1 MIILDTNMLW
11 GVSPDNASVDL
22 LKTIRASGVQGVAVP
37 WTVME
42 ELAAQRALKHT
53 EKYDAAVVAIRAL
66 RDNTPGPITTRLPA
80 YEPEKVRQYW
90 RDAFAAIVEVLPPSA
105 WALQEAAFRE
115 ANVLAPCKRLEVKGV
130 NKPVKTGSRDAAIWL
145 TAVEYAREHPDET
158 VYFVSK
164 NTDDFG
170 DGSSYKVPM
179 STDLQGLED
188 RFKHYTSLDP
198 VVDQFTQPT
207 EVDEAAV
214 LDRLG
219 TPGAA
224 SVIAQEA
231 AAKWAFDTDDWGH
244 IKTPRFAG
252 SLWPAVN
259 ADGSERFVERI
270 LSRGWVGRP
279 TAQMGLVSDVSA
291 YRVGEHVWCTATVQ
305 WLLTGL
311 SPRDGQLG
319 VARVGCAWETRVL
332 LSPTNAESQLTI
344 LRSTPPRPL
353 AAEEF
358 EGLPDPTALPY
369 APGPDD
375 PSAGLWRQIAK
386 VGQSESRTLLESA
399 LVAMSLWAVSRRKE
413 E

>member
-1 MIILDTNMLW
+1 MDTNMLW

-22 LKTIRASGVQGVAVP
+22 LKTIRATGVQGVAVP
-37 WTVME
+37 WVVME
-42 ELAAQRALKHT
+42 ELAAQRAIKYK
-53 EKYDAAVVAIRAL
+53 EKYDAARAAIQAL
-66 RDNTPGPITTRLPA
+66 RDNTPWHITTQLPA
-80 YEPEKVRQYW
+80 PKSEKVRQHW
-90 RDAFAAIVEVLPPSA
+90 RDAFAAIVEGLPPSA
-105 WALQEAAFRE
+105 AVLQEAAFRE

-145 TAVEYAREHPDET
+145 TAVEYAHEHPDET

-170 DGSSYKVPM
+170 DGSAYDPPM
-179 STDLQGLED
+179 VRDLHGLGE
-188 RFKHYTSLDP
+188 RFKHCTSLDP
-198 VVDQFTQPT
+198 VVAQFTQST
-207 EVDEAAV
+207 EVEEAAV

-219 TPGAA
+219 TPDAA
-224 SVIAQEA
+224 STSAQEA

-244 IKTPRFAG
+244 FNVPRFAG
-252 SLWPAVN
+252 SIWPAVN
-259 ADGSERFVERI
+259 ADGSERPAERM
-270 LSRGWVGRP
+270 LARGWIGTP
-279 TAQMGLVSDVSA
+279 HAQLGVVSDVSA
-291 YRVGEHVWCTATVQ
+291 YRIGEHVWCTATVQ

-319 VARVGCAWETRVL
+319 IARVGCAWETRVL

-358 EGLPDPTALPY
+358 QGLTDPTALPY

-375 PSAGLWRQIAK
+375 PGAGLWRQIAK
-386 VGQSESRTLLESA
+386 AGQNESPTLLESA